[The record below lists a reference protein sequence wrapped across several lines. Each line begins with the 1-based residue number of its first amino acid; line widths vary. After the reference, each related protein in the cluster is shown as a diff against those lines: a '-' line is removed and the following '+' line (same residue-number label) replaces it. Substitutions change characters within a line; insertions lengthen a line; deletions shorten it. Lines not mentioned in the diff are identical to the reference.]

1 LNFFRPDYLGDFDS
15 AMPPTLQTI
24 SSNYLEAHRDFPLQ
38 YLRPSKYREKEELP
52 HHFITSQQ
60 QQLEVIKEEEKAHSK
75 EEYENMPEANSVHNM
90 KALL

>member
-1 LNFFRPDYLGDFDS
+1 MNFFRPDYLGDFDS

-38 YLRPSKYREKEELP
+38 YLRPSKYREKEEVP
-52 HHFITSQQ
+52 HHFITSHQP
-60 QQLEVIKEEEKAHSK
+60 LEVIKEEEKAHSK
-75 EEYENMPEANSVHNM
+75 EEYENMPEAM

>member
-1 LNFFRPDYLGDFDS
+1 MNFFRPDYLGDFDS

-38 YLRPSKYREKEELP
+38 YLRPSKYREKEEVP
-52 HHFITSQQ
+52 HHFITSQQQQ

-75 EEYENMPEANSVHNM
+75 EEYENMPEAM